1 MSEKQ
6 ITKRNF
12 SNLLTNQFHDF
23 RLVGLVIAT
32 QQPQLEQNGAWN
44 RNKEYRY
51 NLWTRTVTAIP
62 DMKDQWVG
70 IIGRSK
76 LTIRPQSNDILIG
89 KLEGV
94 EYAQVHH
101 ELSGGWDGFIPEK
114 QLEFRPAQT
123 NEKPFEVRLRN
134 GAIHSIAV
142 DKSMTNTDINQLKAA
157 LSQLQVD
164 TRAHNLIKC
173 KHNQLPED
181 GDNNQA
187 VYKVMEPTITGKCE
201 TLYDISPLPEYLIQ
215 THPEWA
221 PLPQLK
227 GKGMHYKIV
236 KTKNYDNCE
245 QRLGY
250 HFGLSGAN
258 DWKANTNTMGEA
270 VSKSAVSNVV
280 VSGKWDSYTIQSS
293 VTINKV
299 IAKPGQNDQ
308 KNAQVVSVVNV
319 TLESVEETQKRP
331 EMSPQQMIDVGNLI
345 YTYDMPSDASNKVR
359 PMGDS
364 SASSSSEED
373 SKNVNELLKQRKSE
387 NKVSDEQKNRSRPRR
402 SLKLSDVTDEDF
414 GVKKQLKEMQREHK
428 IHRTS
433 SSSESDSDSSSSESN
448 SVESRE
454 HFHQPKPTL
463 TKAPE
468 NPLLPLFIG
477 YHGKSIQNAK
487 QIDILEMARK
497 LAEEIGADLQK
508 PNDIPLTNPLTKFNI
523 LSDVIRTMDADQI
536 DRLVEELY
544 VAELEDESNE
554 MTSEEKKENSNE
566 YNKPQMKVRRAAWR
580 TFRDAVTDAGTGPA
594 ITRSMKWIQ
603 TRKVRGEDAAQ
614 LIAAWPK
621 TIREPTEEMQREF
634 YVSERH
640 EEATRGRWTN
650 LPKFFSFGR
659 NLQAANQFNSWA
671 T

>member
-1 MSEKQ
+1 M
-6 ITKRNF
+6 
-12 SNLLTNQFHDF
+12 
-23 RLVGLVIAT
+23 
-32 QQPQLEQNGAWN
+32 
-44 RNKEYRY
+44 
-51 NLWTRTVTAIP
+51 TAIP
-62 DMKDQWVG
+62 DLKDQWVG
-70 IIGRSK
+70 VIGRSK
-76 LTIRPQSNDILIG
+76 LTIRPQSNDILVG
-89 KLEGV
+89 KLEDV

-101 ELSGGWDGFIPEK
+101 ELSGGWDEFIPEK
-114 QLEFRPAQT
+114 QLEFRTSET
-123 NEKPFEVRLRN
+123 NKKPFEVRLRN

-181 GDNNQA
+181 GESNQA

-215 THPEWA
+215 SHPQWA

-227 GKGMHYKIV
+227 GNGMHYKIV

-250 HFGLSGAN
+250 HFGLSGGN
-258 DWKANTNTMGEA
+258 EWKANTNTMGEA
-270 VSKSAVSNVV
+270 VSKSAVSNVI

-293 VTINKV
+293 VTVNKV

-308 KNAQVVSVVNV
+308 KNAQVVSLVNV
-319 TLESVEETQKRP
+319 TLESVEEAQKRP
-331 EMSPQQMIDVGNLI
+331 EVTSQQLIDVGNLI
-345 YTYDMPSDASNKVR
+345 YTYDMPSDATNKAR
-359 PMGDS
+359 PMEDS

-373 SKNVNELLKQRKSE
+373 SKNDNELRKE
-387 NKVSDEQKNRSRPRR
+387 RKNQNKFSDEQKNRPRR
-402 SLKLSDVTDEDF
+402 SLSLNEDSAEDF
-414 GVKKQLKEMQREHK
+414 GVKKQLKQMERERK

-433 SSSESDSDSSSSESN
+433 SSSESDSDSSSSESS

-454 HFHQPKPTL
+454 RFHQPKPTL

-477 YHGKSIQNAK
+477 YRGKSIQNAK

-497 LAEEIGADLQK
+497 LAEEIGKELQN
-508 PNDIPLTNPLTKFNI
+508 PNEIPLTNPLTKFNI
-523 LSDVIRTMDADQI
+523 LSDVIRTMDAKQI
-536 DRLVEELY
+536 DRLVDELY
-544 VAELEDESNE
+544 VTEPEDESNE
-554 MTSEEKKENSNE
+554 MTSEEKKENRNE
-566 YNKPQMKVRRAAWR
+566 YNKPQLDVRRAAWR

-603 TRKVRGEDAAQ
+603 MRKVRGEDAAQ

-621 TIREPTEEMQREF
+621 TIREPTEEMQRAF
-634 YVSERH
+634 YVSQRN
-640 EEATRGRWTN
+640 EEAARGRSTN
-650 LPKFFSFGR
+650 FSLFFFFVR
-659 NLQAANQFNSWA
+659 
-671 T
+671 